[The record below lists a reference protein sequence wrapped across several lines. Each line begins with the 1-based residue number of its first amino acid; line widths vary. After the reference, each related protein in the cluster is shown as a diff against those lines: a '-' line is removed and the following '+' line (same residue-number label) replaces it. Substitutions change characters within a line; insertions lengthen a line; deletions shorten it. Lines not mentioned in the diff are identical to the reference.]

1 MISTKGRYALRV
13 MLDLAQHGQ
22 RQTVV
27 SYGDAA
33 RTRPSITVGKRME
46 SMDETSA
53 AERGSF
59 IPLDEIAERQG
70 ISKKYLEIILKVL
83 VRHKLLKGLR
93 GKGGGYKLTR
103 SPKDYTVGEILM
115 LTEGNLAIVSCLLDD
130 DASCMRKSEC
140 LTFPMWEKFDRMA
153 HDFFFGITLADLMN
167 GEIPT

>member
-13 MLDLAQHGQ
+13 MLDLAQHAQ
-22 RQTVV
+22 WQTV
-27 SYGDAA
+27 GE
-33 RTRPSITVGKRME
+33 RTENIN
-46 SMDETSA
+46 ETSA

-70 ISKKYLEIILKVL
+70 ISKKYLEIILKVV

-103 SPKDYTVGEILM
+103 PPKDYTVGEILT

-130 DASCMRKSEC
+130 DASCTRKNEC
-140 LTFPMWEKFDRMA
+140 LTFPMWEKFDRMT

-167 GEIPT
+167 GVTSSPSS

>member
-1 MISTKGRYALRV
+1 MITTKGRYALRV
-13 MLDLAQHGQ
+13 MAD
-22 RQTVV
+22 
-27 SYGDAA
+27 
-33 RTRPSITVGKRME
+33 I
-46 SMDETSA
+46 
-53 AERGSF
+53 AENGSDKYL
-59 IPLDEIAERQG
+59 PLKEIAERQD
-70 ISKKYLEIILKVL
+70 ISKKYLEIIVKEL
-83 VRHKLLKGLR
+83 VAAGFLTGVS